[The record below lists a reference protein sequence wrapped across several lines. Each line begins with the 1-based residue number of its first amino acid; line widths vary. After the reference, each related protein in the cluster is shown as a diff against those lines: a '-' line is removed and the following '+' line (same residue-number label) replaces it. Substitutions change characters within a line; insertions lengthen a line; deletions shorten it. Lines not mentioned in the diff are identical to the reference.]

1 MIHFESVTKFYK
13 TVIGVNDINLSL
25 KPGAYGL
32 LGPNGSGKTTLI
44 NLLIGQLRPTI
55 GRVELFGKNP
65 WKDDSVLRQIGICPT
80 VEPVYP
86 GVSALEWVQ
95 YLVGLHGYSRGQSRE
110 LAQQA
115 LDIVGMSQA
124 MKRPMTTYSLGM
136 RQRTKMAQAIAH
148 NPELL
153 ILDEPFNGLDPVA
166 RHDMIQYLRN
176 WIKDGKSIILASHV
190 LHEVEA
196 IEPSFLL
203 ISNGR
208 LLASGDRREVRSILD
223 SSPNAVEIR
232 CTNPRLLASELV
244 AMDFVDSIELTAE
257 GDGINIVTTASKPLF
272 DQLVVTAEKLD
283 IRIHQLH
290 SADESMRDLF
300 ATLMK
305 IHRGEIAHFSYAGI
319 TRAK

>member
-1 MIHFESVTKFYK
+1 MINLNSVTKFYK

-25 KPGAYGL
+25 SPGAYGL

-55 GRVELFGKNP
+55 GSVELFGSDP
-65 WKDDSVLRQIGICPT
+65 WRNDAVLRRIGICPT
-80 VEPVYP
+80 VEPLYP
-86 GVSALEWVQ
+86 QVTALDWVQ
-95 YLVGLHGYSRGQSRE
+95 YLVGLHGFSRSQSKQ
-110 LAQQA
+110 LAMDA
-115 LDIVGMSQA
+115 LEIVGMSGA

-148 NPELL
+148 GPDLL

-166 RHDMIQYLRN
+166 RHDMIQYLRQ
-176 WIKDGKSIILASHV
+176 WINDGKSVILASHV

-208 LLASGDRREVRSILD
+208 LLASGDRSEVRSILD
-223 SSPNAVEIR
+223 SSPNVVEIV
-232 CTNPRLLASELV
+232 CSDPRLLASELV
-244 AMDFVDSIELTAE
+244 GLDFVDSIEFSA
-257 GDGINIVTTASKPLF
+257 DGKALNVITSTSKQLF
-272 DQLVVTAEKLD
+272 EILVNSTEKLN
-283 IRIHQLH
+283 IKVYQLH

-305 IHRGEIAHFSYAGI
+305 IHRGEIAHFNFSEM
-319 TRAK
+319 TSAK